1 VPGLAAQVERYN
13 LVIAIGGVAVRV
25 NTADA
30 DFLAMLEERYAG
42 FVLAETSGD
51 AGVEFDFDVELATP
65 ALANPDADVSVTY
78 RSGRWFMER
87 CDFRAEWD
95 PASRRGWIRQS
106 VNPYSI
112 DAVLRIVHT
121 LVLAGQGGFLLH
133 SASAIRNGKA
143 FLFAGVSGAGKTTI
157 SRLAPADATLL
168 TDEISYVRKLD
179 ASNESTSEKNS
190 SQRSAGYVAFGT
202 PFTGE
207 LAKLGENTSA
217 PVAALYLL
225 AQGPENRIDP
235 VSAADAGRELL
246 ANMLFFAEDQEL
258 VCSAFQAA
266 CDFVHDVPVCRLT
279 FVPDARVWEM
289 IG

>member
-1 VPGLAAQVERYN
+1 VPGLATSVERYSV
-13 LVIAIGGVAVRV
+13 VIAIGGVPVRV
-25 NTADA
+25 NTIDA
-30 DFLAMLEERYAG
+30 NFLEMLQDRYAG
-42 FVLAETSGD
+42 FVSAGGD
-51 AGVEFDFDVELATP
+51 AEFDFEVDLAAP
-65 ALANPDADVSVTY
+65 AFPDPNADVSVTH
-78 RSGRWFMER
+78 RSGRWFMQR
-87 CDFRAEWD
+87 GDFHAEWE
-95 PASRRGWIRQS
+95 PATGSGRIRQS
-106 VNPYSI
+106 ANPYSI

-121 LVLAGQGGFLLH
+121 LVLAKQGGFLLH

-168 TDEISYVRKLD
+168 TDEISYVRYK
-179 ASNESTSEKNS
+179 SE
-190 SQRSAGYVAFGT
+190 GYVAFGT

-235 VSAADAGRELL
+235 VAAPDAGRELL
-246 ANMLFFAEDQEL
+246 ANMLFFAEDQEM
-258 VCSAFQAA
+258 VHWAFQAA
-266 CDFVHDVPVCRLT
+266 CDFVHRVPVYRLT